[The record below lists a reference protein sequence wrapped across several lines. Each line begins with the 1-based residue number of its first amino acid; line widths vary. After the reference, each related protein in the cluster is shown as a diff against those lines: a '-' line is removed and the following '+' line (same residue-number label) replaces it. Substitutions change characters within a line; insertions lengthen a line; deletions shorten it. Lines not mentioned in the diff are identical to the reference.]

1 MKNNDFKIFRKYA
14 TICKTKERYIEVL
27 LAMKVLPNVN
37 EPMAIDDLRSLLG
50 VLCRT
55 FSYGKKHARCY

>member
-37 EPMAIDDLRSLLG
+37 EPMAIM
-50 VLCRT
+50 T
-55 FSYGKKHARCY
+55 

>member
-37 EPMAIDDLRSLLG
+37 EPMAIDDS
-50 VLCRT
+50 
-55 FSYGKKHARCY
+55 